1 MDTKFIESKK
11 FQQSI
16 KTELSQTAK
25 SATAKKFNNTPGYGG
40 DDDDDSPSKS
50 SEYSEDFEATA
61 GSGLR
66 SIKNVE
72 SNNRVENKIKI
83 VDNNKNNDDFDQ
95 PATTYLT
102 SAKGMDNS

>member
-1 MDTKFIESKK
+1 MDTKYNESKK

-25 SATAKKFNNTPGYGG
+25 SATAKKFNNVPGYGE
-40 DDDDDSPSKS
+40 DDSPSKS
-50 SEYSEDFEATA
+50 SEYSVDFEATA
-61 GSGLR
+61 GSQMR
-66 SIKNVE
+66 SFKMVE
-72 SNNRVENKIKI
+72 SNNRVENKIKS

-102 SAKGMDNS
+102 SAKGIDNS